1 MRVLIIL
8 RFLTLL
14 SVLHSIELQA
24 QVHRKKIGY
33 SKGLPQDDFS
43 KTQFYIGLRGG
54 ISFTKAN
61 VINRYSSFVSIN
73 NPDEN
78 YEKSYSNYKK
88 LGAFVGMEFDFYFK
102 GFTASFQ
109 PNYRRE
115 IYSYSNTYQWVDAN
129 DASNFLA
136 LQYHQDTRL
145 DYIELPLFIKYDILK
160 KKFRPFV
167 QIGFYY
173 AMLNGATK
181 HLVVDGTDNASGT
194 SRNFT
199 LQDDIVGAKDLFIT
213 SSIGMAY
220 GLGFSYKVGN
230 VRLILDA
237 TFRKGLNNI
246 SNVNNRYSA
255 NTLTGAGDVSDDVT
269 VDNLAFSFGCL
280 FPMKFLTSSEYK
292 AVD

>member
-115 IYSYSNTYQWVDAN
+115 IYSYSNTYPTFWRCN
-129 DASNFLA
+129 
-136 LQYHQDTRL
+136 T
-145 DYIELPLFIKYDILK
+145 IKI
-160 KKFRPFV
+160 R
-167 QIGFYY
+167 
-173 AMLNGATK
+173 A
-181 HLVVDGTDNASGT
+181 
-194 SRNFT
+194 
-199 LQDDIVGAKDLFIT
+199 
-213 SSIGMAY
+213 
-220 GLGFSYKVGN
+220 
-230 VRLILDA
+230 
-237 TFRKGLNNI
+237 
-246 SNVNNRYSA
+246 
-255 NTLTGAGDVSDDVT
+255 
-269 VDNLAFSFGCL
+269 
-280 FPMKFLTSSEYK
+280 
-292 AVD
+292 